1 MEKKILKFYET
12 PAVEIIEAELEG
24 FLCASG
30 DVEGVEDSDDITG
43 GNKDMWG

>member
-24 FLCASG
+24 FICASNP
-30 DVEGVEDSDDITG
+30 DNPLDDSTADTEE
-43 GNKDMWG
+43 ME